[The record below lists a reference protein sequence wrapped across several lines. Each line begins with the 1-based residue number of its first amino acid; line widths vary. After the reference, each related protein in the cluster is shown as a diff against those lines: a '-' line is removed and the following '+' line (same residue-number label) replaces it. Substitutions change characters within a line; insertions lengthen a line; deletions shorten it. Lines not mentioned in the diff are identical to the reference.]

1 MIQMKSEQRTF
12 MNSAIKIFDMK
23 KIIVILSIAFAG
35 LLTFSSCSKSWLNE
49 KPMSA
54 YSPTTLN
61 DSLGF
66 EASVVGLYNNL
77 AAYLCWSSNQGW
89 LCVWQ
94 VGTDIAYSGQPEGIE
109 TPYYNYTLLNSSDGA
124 SNRVW
129 TWCYQ
134 TINNCNVIIAN
145 VEDPSLKGM
154 TDANKKAIDGE
165 ARFFRAYCYNQLVQ
179 CFGKVPLVT
188 KPITTPKTDFTRA
201 SVDSINALLVEDL
214 SFGVANLPDIE
225 NVKVSSGKKLYGRA
239 NKYQAMQLLAETYLR
254 MNKNDLAEQQAQ
266 AIINSG
272 QFSLTSS
279 RYGIKATQPGDY
291 YSDMF
296 QYGNERRVQG
306 NKEALWVLEQ
316 ENPSSVAG
324 GNVDNAQ
331 QRRVWVAA
339 YYAIS
344 GMKICDSLGGR
355 GLARLRLNNWFLYG
369 LYPDGD
375 IRNSQFNIHRQ
386 LFYNDPA
393 NANYG
398 KPVPLNNADTIF
410 RSCPYSTKW
419 GCYDPKDDFGY
430 AAIKDFILMRLGET
444 YLLLAEAQIKQ
455 GKTTDAA
462 NAINALRTRAKA
474 PLVSATDMTMDF
486 LLDERARELVG
497 EENRRLT
504 LTRTGTLV
512 DRAMKYNAVAN
523 PATYSIKGLTSTNLL
538 MPIPQSQIDLNK
550 DAKLDQ
556 NPGYN

>member
-1 MIQMKSEQRTF
+1 
-12 MNSAIKIFDMK
+12 MK

-35 LLTFSSCSKSWLNE
+35 LLTFSSCSKSWLDE

-54 YSPTTLN
+54 YSPTTLS

-66 EASVVGLYNNL
+66 EASTVGLYNNL
-77 AAYLCWSSNQGW
+77 AAYICWSSSQGW

-109 TPYYNYTLLNSSDGA
+109 TPYYNYTLLNSTDNA

-145 VEDPSLKGM
+145 IEDPSLKGM
-154 TDANKKAIDGE
+154 SDANKKAIDGE

-188 KPITTPKTDFTRA
+188 KPITTAKTDFTRA
-201 SVDSINALLVEDL
+201 PVDSINALLVEDL
-214 SFGVANLPDIE
+214 TFGAANLPDIE
-225 NVKVSSGKKLYGRA
+225 SVKSNSKGKLYGRA

-272 QFSLTSS
+272 QFSLTSK
-279 RYGIKATQPGDY
+279 RYGINTGRAGDY

-306 NKEALWVLEQ
+306 NKEAIWVLEQ
-316 ENPSSVAG
+316 ENPSAVAG

-331 QRRVWVAA
+331 HRRVWGAA
-339 YYAIS
+339 YYQIT

-355 GLARLRLNNWFLYG
+355 GIARLRLNNWVLYN
-369 LYPDGD
+369 LYPAGD
-375 IRNSQFNIHRQ
+375 MRNSQFNIHRQ
-386 LFYNDPA
+386 LIYNDPA
-393 NANYG
+393 FPATYG
-398 KPVPLNNADTIF
+398 QPVPLTGADTIF
-410 RSCPYSTKW
+410 RSCPYCTKW
-419 GCYDPKDDFGY
+419 GFYDPKDDFGY
-430 AAIKDFILMRLGET
+430 ATLKDFIMMRLGET

-455 GKTTDAA
+455 GKTA
-462 NAINALRTRAKA
+462 NAASNINALRTRAQA
-474 PLVSATDMTMDF
+474 PLVSAADMTMDF

-523 PATYSIKGLTSTNLL
+523 PTTYSIKGLTTTNLL

-550 DAKLDQ
+550 DAKLEQ

>member
-1 MIQMKSEQRTF
+1 
-12 MNSAIKIFDMK
+12 MK
-23 KIIVILSIAFAG
+23 KIIVIIFIAFAG
-35 LLTFSSCSKSWLNE
+35 LLTFSSCSKSWLDE

-54 YSPTTLN
+54 YSPTTLS

-66 EASVVGLYNNL
+66 EASATGLYNSL
-77 AAYLCWSSNQGW
+77 AAYLCWSNNQGW

-109 TPYYNYTLLNSSDGA
+109 TPYYNYTLLNSTDGA

-145 VEDPSLKGM
+145 VESPSLKGM
-154 TDANKKAIDGE
+154 TEASKKAIDGE

-214 SFGVANLPDIE
+214 SFGATNLPDIE
-225 NVKVSSGKKLYGRA
+225 AVKSNSKGKLYGRA

-272 QFSLTSS
+272 QFSLTSK
-279 RYGIKATQPGDY
+279 RYGINTGRAGDY

-369 LYPDGD
+369 LYPSGD
-375 IRNSQFNIHRQ
+375 MRNSQFNIHRT
-386 LFYNDPA
+386 LIYNDPA
-393 NANYG
+393 FPATYG

-410 RSCPYSTKW
+410 RTCPYSTKW
-419 GCYDPKDDFGY
+419 GFYDPKDDFGY
-430 AAIKDFILMRLGET
+430 ATLKDFILMRLGET

-462 NAINALRTRAKA
+462 NSINALRTRAQA
-474 PLVSATDMTMDF
+474 PQVSAADMTMDF

-512 DRAMKYNAVAN
+512 DRALKYNAVAN
-523 PATYSIKGLTSTNLL
+523 PATYSIKGLTTTNLL

-550 DAKLDQ
+550 DAKLEQ

>member
-1 MIQMKSEQRTF
+1 
-12 MNSAIKIFDMK
+12 MK
-23 KIIVILSIAFAG
+23 KNIVIILIAFAG
-35 LLTFSSCSKSWLNE
+35 LLTFSSCSKSWLDE

-54 YSPTTLN
+54 YSPTTLS

-66 EASVVGLYNNL
+66 EASATGLYNSL
-77 AAYLCWSSNQGW
+77 AAYLCWSNNQGW

-109 TPYYNYTLLNSSDGA
+109 TPYYNYTLLNSTDGA

-154 TDANKKAIDGE
+154 TDASKKAIDGE

-214 SFGVANLPDIE
+214 SFGAANLPDIE
-225 NVKVSSGKKLYGRA
+225 AVKSNSKGKLYGRA

-272 QFSLTSS
+272 QFSLTSK
-279 RYGIKATQPGDY
+279 RYGINTGRAGDY

-369 LYPDGD
+369 LYPQGD
-375 IRNSQFNIHRQ
+375 MRNSQFNIHRT
-386 LFYNDPA
+386 LIYNDPA
-393 NANYG
+393 FPATYG
-398 KPVPLNNADTIF
+398 KSVPLNNADTIF
-410 RSCPYSTKW
+410 RTCPYSTKW
-419 GCYDPKDDFGY
+419 GFYDPKDDFGY
-430 AAIKDFILMRLGET
+430 ATLKDFILMRLGET

-462 NAINALRTRAKA
+462 NSINALRTRAQA
-474 PLVSATDMTMDF
+474 PQVSAADMTMDF

-523 PATYSIKGLTSTNLL
+523 PATYSIKGLTTTNLL

-550 DAKLDQ
+550 DAKLEQ